1 MILFFRIHNCT
12 RIMRQKLQVNAQ
24 KSFNGGKIKKKLTS
38 NNVVVRDIFVKKIG
52 PSEP

>member
-1 MILFFRIHNCT
+1 MDSRFWIIDT
-12 RIMRQKLQVNAQ
+12 Q
-24 KSFNGGKIKKKLTS
+24 KSFNGGKIQTIQKKLTI